1 MTELSRRQILAGAAA
16 AGAAT
21 ALTPYLRMP
30 AHAAAP
36 AAGKQ
41 VAGLYR
47 YKVGTIEVTVITDG
61 MRDAPLGNLIKN
73 APVEQV
79 NAALQAAYL
88 PKDKF
93 PFVFNPSLVNTGSK
107 LVMIDT
113 GLGPAIYAQSK
124 GAGGQT
130 HANLAAA
137 GIDRKSIDAVIISH
151 FHPDHINGLL
161 NADNTPAF
169 PNAEVMVPETEWA
182 YWMDD
187 GNMSKAAGTPL
198 EGNHK
203 NVRRVF
209 GPLAK
214 NITKYQDKKE
224 LIPGITAMFT
234 PGHTPGHT
242 SHIISSGSQSVVVQA
257 DVTNH
262 PALFVRNPG
271 WHAAF
276 DMDANVAEATRRKL
290 YDRLASDKT
299 RLQGFHFP
307 FPSNGYVEKDGGGYR
322 LVPAPWNPIL

>member
-1 MTELSRRQILAGAAA
+1 MTELTRRHILT
-16 AGAAT
+16 GAAT
-21 ALTPYLRMP
+21 ATAAVALVPHLHKS
-30 AHAAAP
+30 AHAATP
-36 AAGKQ
+36 PAGKQ
-41 VAGLYR
+41 VPGLYR
-47 YKVGTIEVTVITDG
+47 YKVGTIEVTVVTDG
-61 MRDAPLGNLIKN
+61 MREAPLGSLIKN
-73 APVEQV
+73 AKTEDV

-113 GLGPAIYAQSK
+113 GLGPAVYAQSK

-130 HANLAAA
+130 HTNLAAA
-137 GIDRKSIDAVIISH
+137 GIDRGTIDVVIISH
-151 FHPDHINGLL
+151 FHPDHINGLV

-169 PNAEVMVPETEWA
+169 PNATVLVPAGEWA
-182 YWMDD
+182 FWMDD
-187 GNMSKAAGTPL
+187 AKMGSAPEGLKGNFA
-198 EGNHK
+198 NC
-203 NVRRVF
+203 RRVF

-214 NITKYQDKKE
+214 QIEKYEDKKE
-224 LIPGITAMFT
+224 IVPGITAMFT

-242 SHIISSGSQSVVVQA
+242 SHIIASGLESVVIQA

-271 WHAAF
+271 WHAVF
-276 DMDANVAEATRRKL
+276 DMDAAKAEDTRRKL
-290 YDRLASDKT
+290 YDRLAADKT

-322 LVPAPWNPIL
+322 LVPAPWNPVL